1 MGATAHGDTLHCRG
15 ERLAAAVVFA
25 LPVLYLASERTRHV
39 DVWRW
44 SWGWL
49 ALIGVAALVWIV
61 WLASYSRPWPRPIA
75 FARKLAVVLGWSLVL
90 AAVVLEL
97 VLHASTDYTYEELD
111 NRGRHAFDP
120 DVGHVFV
127 PNWKQ
132 TLQEHEFRVDWRSN
146 AQGLRADRD
155 FGPKPAGVQRI
166 LVVGDSFTA
175 GEQVPYGETFPA
187 VIEASLR
194 ASQPSVEVLNAGHPG
209 FSTIS
214 SARWLA
220 KFAARFEPDVV
231 VLAMTPNDLLENQV
245 PLIYVARDGALVS
258 GSATDADAA
267 RYADHRGW
275 WSLYGF
281 VERSLLKQRLENAPA
296 IKRLRTGS
304 AFTHFRAFQV
314 ERDAKSKQLYALAEE
329 HVLAAKAAA
338 EAAGARFAL
347 ITIPFREQ
355 LGKLEPNLDGAV
367 FGRRWTEFAAAH
379 GFVAL
384 DLQPTFAAYPRPA
397 ELYWRYDS
405 HCTAAGYRLIGET
418 VAAWL
423 AEHAKELGL
432 A

>member
-1 MGATAHGDTLHCRG
+1 MGATANGDTTSRRG
-15 ERLAAAVVFA
+15 ERFAAAVLFA
-25 LPVLYLASERTRHV
+25 LPVLYLASERTRQV

-44 SWGWL
+44 SWSWL
-49 ALIGVAALVWIV
+49 AWIGLAALVWIAWV
-61 WLASYSRPWPRPIA
+61 ASYSRPWPSPVV
-75 FARKLAVVLGWSLVL
+75 FARKLALVLGSSLVI
-90 AAVVLEL
+90 AALVLES
-97 VLHASTDYTYEELD
+97 VLRATTNYAYEELD

-132 TLQEHEFRVDWRSN
+132 TLQEHEFRVEWQSN

-155 FGPKPAGVQRI
+155 FGPKPEGVQRI

-175 GEQVPYGETFPA
+175 GEQVPYAETFPA
-187 VIEASLR
+187 VIEQSLR
-194 ASQPSVEVLNAGHPG
+194 ATRPNVEVLNAGHPG

-214 SARWLA
+214 SARWIA

-231 VLAMTPNDLLENQV
+231 VLAMTPNDLLENQI

-275 WSLYGF
+275 WSLYGL

-296 IKRLRTGS
+296 IKRWRTGS

-314 ERDAKSKQLYALAEE
+314 EQDAKSKQLHALAEE

-355 LGKLEPNLDGAV
+355 LGPLEPNLDGAA
-367 FGRRWTEFAAAH
+367 FGRRWSAFATAR
-379 GFVAL
+379 GFAAL
-384 DLQPTFAAYPRPA
+384 DLLPAFAAHPRPT

-423 AEHAKELGL
+423 AERAKELGL
-432 A
+432 T